1 MPPKKHK
8 TNIVSSFSSDYAAMT
23 PNGIIDTNTDIH
35 KDPFSYPNVMTMA
48 ITKLKSELNR
58 LQVCIVRNQA
68 KTTLQA
74 KLLTAYQEELLD
86 KVVKFYRNYYDS
98 HYRVLRIS
106 KSKSCVYFGCTCYQV
121 IAPGVVSNPPWTV
134 RRS

>member
-23 PNGIIDTNTDIH
+23 PNDIIDTDTDIH

-74 KLLTAYQEELLD
+74 KLLTAYQEELLT
-86 KVVKFYRNYYDS
+86 KLLSSSTATTMTLITGFS
-98 HYRVLRIS
+98 I
-106 KSKSCVYFGCTCYQV
+106 
-121 IAPGVVSNPPWTV
+121 
-134 RRS
+134 